1 MTNTTTS
8 IPTMRSANANATKYE
23 AVAAD
28 TYPARLVRFVGLGI
42 QEQPEFQGQKKD
54 PAFKCSIQFELI
66 GINATGKK
74 ADGTPVDPRPA
85 CVFQDYFL
93 FPGASRGKVYDL
105 CRAIN
110 PSMEKAPGNLEWFT
124 GALGEAVLVQVGTYK
139 TKTGET
145 RNKVIAVSP
154 MPSFMKGSLDSAKCD
169 IVGFNPYSETES
181 NFAAYSKL
189 FKFQRD
195 ILMEA
200 VDTANIPFAGKEPSL
215 PPRDGNTT
223 ASAAAAIQGTTVS
236 ADSTVEDDDV
246 PF

>member
-1 MTNTTTS
+1 MTTTS
-8 IPTMRSANANATKYE
+8 IPTMRTANANATKYE

-66 GINATGKK
+66 GVNATGSK

-110 PSMEKAPGNLEWFT
+110 PAMEKAPGNLEWFT

-154 MPSFMKGSLDSAKCD
+154 MPSFMKGSLDAAKCD
-169 IVGFNPYSETES
+169 IVGFNPYNDSES

-200 VDTANIPFAGKEPSL
+200 FDTANIPFAGKEPSL
-215 PPRDGNTT
+215 PSKDGNALAPAST
-223 ASAAAAIQGTTVS
+223 ASAAAAITGTTVP
-236 ADSTVEDDDV
+236 EDDDV